1 MDYQGEQDMELEALE
16 AILMDDL
23 IEYDGNLPSGWVAAG
38 KSYKVIIAPE
48 DEEGGDSGDYP
59 LKAELLFAHTPQYPE
74 EPPSYKLRS
83 VTGLSDA
90 DLAEATAL
98 LEEQVQANLGM
109 AMIYTLIGAAKE
121 WIQGRVNSGPAV
133 DPDLERKKA
142 EEAAEKK
149 RAEARAHG
157 TPVTPEAFAAW
168 KAKFDAEMAAAKARA
183 LEGLK
188 DDDRAKR
195 LSGKAWFI
203 KQAAAGLELEGM
215 EALEEALSEDDEED
229 FDALEEEAGEGEEGE
244 GEEGEGEEDGID
256 YEDDDDEGMLDEL

>member
-1 MDYQGEQDMELEALE
+1 MDYQSEQDMELEALE

-23 IEYDGNLPSGWVAAG
+23 IEYEGNLPSGWVAAG

-59 LKAELLFAHTPQYPE
+59 LKAELLFAHTPKYPE

-90 DLAEATAL
+90 DLAEATAV
-98 LEEQVQANLGM
+98 LEEQVNANLGM

-121 WIQGRVNSGPAV
+121 WLQGRVSSGPAV
-133 DPDLERKKA
+133 DPDLERRKA
-142 EEAAEKK
+142 DEAAEKK

-157 TPVTPEAFAAW
+157 HPVTVEAFMAW
-168 KAKFDAEMAAAKARA
+168 KLKFDAEVAAAKAKA

-188 DDDRAKR
+188 EDDRAKR

-203 KQAAAGLELEGM
+203 KQAAAGLELEAV
-215 EALEEALSEDDEED
+215 EAGALSEDDEED
-229 FDALEEEAGEGEEGE
+229 FDEEEDGEAEEGEEDGE
-244 GEEGEGEEDGID
+244 QGEGEEDDID

>member
-1 MDYQGEQDMELEALE
+1 MDYQSEQDMELEALE

-23 IEYDGNLPSGWVAAG
+23 IEYEGNLPSGWVAAG

-48 DEEGGDSGDYP
+48 DEDGGESGDYP
-59 LKAELLFAHTPQYPE
+59 LKAELLFAHTPKYPE

-90 DLAEATAL
+90 DLAEATAV
-98 LEEQVQANLGM
+98 LEEQVASNLGM

-121 WIQGRVNSGPAV
+121 WLQARVSSGPAE
-133 DPDLERKKA
+133 DPDLERRKA
-142 EEAAEKK
+142 DEAAEKK

-157 TPVTPEAFAAW
+157 HPVTPEAFQEW
-168 KAKFDAEMAAAKARA
+168 KLKFDAEMAAAKARA

-188 DDDRAKR
+188 DDDKAKR
-195 LSGKAWFI
+195 LSGKAWFL
-203 KQAAAGLELEGM
+203 KQAAAGLELE
-215 EALEEALSEDDEED
+215 ALEGVDPLSEDDEED
-229 FDALEEEAGEGEEGE
+229 FDALAEEEEGE
-244 GEEGEGEEDGID
+244 GEEGEGEEGDDID